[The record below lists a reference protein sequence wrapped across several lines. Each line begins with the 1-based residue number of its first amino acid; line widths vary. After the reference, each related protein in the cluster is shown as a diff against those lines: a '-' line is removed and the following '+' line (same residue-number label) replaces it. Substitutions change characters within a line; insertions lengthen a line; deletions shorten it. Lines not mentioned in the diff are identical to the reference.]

1 MKGYGLL
8 KQIISLQI
16 FNGCPPQILLGSFL
30 NTLSKMNIAVIEK
43 QFVLVPYYSLAL
55 KTRSGVF
62 LEHCFLFKANQLLN
76 IASWNGSQNSTD
88 RQQKLSLG
96 PLTYLGSLLCNM
108 LHWKGNKLQV
118 DTHVWWPWGAIVKFK
133 NKN

>member
-1 MKGYGLL
+1 MVCLSRSYLFKFLTAVFHKFYLVH
-8 KQIISLQI
+8 
-16 FNGCPPQILLGSFL
+16 FWILYPKWS
-30 NTLSKMNIAVIEK
+30 IAVIEK

-62 LEHCFLFKANQLLN
+62 VEHCFLFKANQLLLN